1 MPDKEKKNSMLS
13 MLKGVLKGKR
23 DECGDIVTQAE
34 KVVSDYISRRRNEI
48 INKYCKKK
56 NPFVAFLAIG
66 MSGVF
71 LYLMY
76 MILN

>member
-13 MLKGVLKGKR
+13 MLKGVLKGKKG
-23 DECGDIVTQAE
+23 ECSDIVTQAE
-34 KVVSDYISRRRNEI
+34 TVVSDYISKRRNEI

-56 NPFVAFLAIG
+56 NPLVAFLGIG
-66 MSGVF
+66 ISGAF

-76 MILN
+76 MVLR